1 MGEKDK
7 EKLEKLSKLQKI
19 IEEETTAYRIATDI
33 IQEQANLYKQIIQ
46 PATRSVE
53 ILQKAMMPFNTIDVE
68 KITAALN
75 PISEITKTLNDS
87 NCFKLIESLNNSF
100 EYSNYLSSIDI
111 LNKNIEII
119 TSAINAI
126 NQNEINIAIENLN
139 EIDNSIMQNS
149 NISIAEMSA
158 EINDEDYKKPVIDY
172 KDLDIILKTISFV
185 NDPVKSAE
193 LLNNALIIADHC
205 VDYNFKILILQKI
218 IEEAASLIAEGLIT
232 FFVFLVG
239 FALKILLRD
248 TIIYKQYLELKDSVK
263 KYKDD
268 N

>member
-19 IEEETTAYRIATDI
+19 IEEETNAYRIATDI

-46 PATRSVE
+46 PATKNIE
-53 ILQKAMMPFNTIDVE
+53 IIQKAMMPFNTIDVE
-68 KITAALN
+68 RMTAALN

-119 TSAINAI
+119 TSAINAV

-139 EIDNSIMQNS
+139 EIDNSIIQNS
-149 NISIAEMSA
+149 NISIAEMNA
-158 EINDEDYKKPVIDY
+158 EINDEDYKKPVINH
-172 KDLDIILKTISFV
+172 KELNLLLKTISFID
-185 NDPVKSAE
+185 DPVKSAE
-193 LLNNALIIADHC
+193 LLSRALIIADHC